1 MANKKSEENV
11 KSKRSLALA
20 YGFLPM
26 NNAAIRPPTPDNEPI
41 YSYAPGTSEREAV
54 TSRLHEMRADS
65 VEIPAI
71 IGGKSLYSGR
81 TSRMTV
87 PHDHGHTLGNVHQS
101 AAPEVEQAIA
111 AARDAKSEWAQM
123 DFADRAAIF
132 LRAAELISGPYR
144 ATMNAATILGQ
155 GKNVHQA
162 EIDAA
167 CELIDFLRFNVHY
180 ARQIYQQQPDNSDGV
195 WNQLQYRPL
204 EGFVLA
210 VTPFNFT
217 AIQGN
222 LPTAPA
228 LMGNTVLWKPAS
240 RSIYSAYYTY
250 KVLEEAGLPPGVIN
264 MLPADDGSDV
274 GTPALN
280 SPHFSGLHFTGSQ
293 STFNHL
299 WSTIGDNLDTYR
311 SYPTIVGETG
321 GKDFIVA
328 HPSAQVASL
337 ATAVLRGSYEY
348 QGQKCSA
355 SSRLYVPQSLWPDV
369 REQLTTWLEEIS
381 VGSPEDFTN
390 FVNAVIDQRAFDS
403 IVGYI
408 ERAKEDSETELVY
421 GGAYDDSTGYFIEP
435 TLIRTYNARH
445 ETMAEEIFG
454 PVTTVYVYP
463 DEEYESTL
471 QLVDET
477 SPYGLTGAVFGTD
490 RDALNRARD
499 VLEHAAGNFYVN
511 DKPTGAVVGQQPF
524 GGARRSGTNDKAGS
538 RYNLMRWV
546 SPRALKENL
555 NPPSHY
561 GYDWNQPSSEKAP
574 AMSTET

>member
-1 MANKKSEENV
+1 
-11 KSKRSLALA
+11 
-20 YGFLPM
+20 
-26 NNAAIRPPTPDNEPI
+26 
-41 YSYAPGTSEREAV
+41 
-54 TSRLHEMRADS
+54 
-65 VEIPAI
+65 
-71 IGGKSLYSGR
+71 
-81 TSRMTV
+81 
-87 PHDHGHTLGNVHQS
+87 VHQS
-101 AAPEVEQAIA
+101 STPEVEQAIA
-111 AARDAKSEWAQM
+111 AARDAKKEWAEM
-123 DFADRAAIF
+123 DFVDRAAIF
-132 LRAAELISGPYR
+132 LRAAELIAGPYR
-144 ATMNAATILGQ
+144 ATMNAATMLGQ

-167 CELIDFLRFNVHY
+167 CELVDFLRFNVYY
-180 ARQIYQQQPDNSDGV
+180 ARQLYEHQPDNSDGI

-250 KVLEEAGLPPGVIN
+250 KVLEEAGLPSGVIN
-264 MLPADDGSDV
+264 MLPANDGAEV
-274 GTPALN
+274 GTPALA
-280 SPHFSGLHFTGSQ
+280 SPDFSGLHFTGSKA
-293 STFNHL
+293 TFDHL
-299 WSTIGDNLDTYR
+299 WSTIGNSLSTYK

-328 HPSAQVASL
+328 HSSAPVSPL
-337 ATAVLRGSYEY
+337 ATAILRGSYEY

-355 SSRLYVPQSLWPDV
+355 SSRLYVPESLWPDV
-369 REQLTTWLEEIS
+369 RTQLTTWLDEIS

-403 IVGYI
+403 ITGYI
-408 ERAKEDSETELVY
+408 ERAKEDSETEIVL
-421 GGAYDDSTGYFIEP
+421 GGNHDDSTGYFIEP
-435 TLIRTYNARH
+435 TLIRTYNAQH
-445 ETMAEEIFG
+445 ETMRDEIFG
-454 PVTTVYVYP
+454 PVTTAYVYP

-471 QLVDET
+471 RLVDNT

-490 RDALNRARD
+490 RRALQRARD
-499 VLEHAAGNFYVN
+499 LLEHAAGNFYIN

-555 NPPSHY
+555 NPPAHY
-561 GYDWNQPSSEKAP
+561 GYDWNQSDPKETP
-574 AMSTET
+574 TTAMEA